1 MEKETCILEPLSHSE
16 ASHRGN
22 IWGEEWEGA
31 YEYGKDC
38 KQKRMGDK

>member
-1 MEKETCILEPLSHSE
+1 MEKETWVGEPLSHSE
-16 ASHRGN
+16 ATHGEN
-22 IWGEEWEGA
+22 MWGEVWEGA